1 MKKNKGQLL
10 VGAMILI
17 AVLAIIIPVMV
28 MYVQNEAKW
37 SVKQGQSTNA
47 FQLAEGALDRGF
59 QKVIESTQSWKNI
72 QAGQALP
79 GMSFDTSFAD
89 LDGGTYAVSVTSG
102 PETGEVTIVGVGKDK
117 MGRETRSLK
126 AVYANLLM
134 SDISIAAA
142 EGVTMSGNN
151 IQVEWGG
158 VSSPQ
163 AINIEDKNHPSYWS
177 AANVIGDGTRGDKN
191 GSAPPNCD
199 SPNCWWW
206 HSYYADLPPMP
217 DIDFEAYKSS
227 AIAAGNDSCGNPYY
241 KNGSWTKATFN
252 NCISAG
258 GKTYYV
264 EGNWSDFGWKSAF
277 VGNIIVRG
285 NLTFS
290 NGNQYTVAAYNA
302 NVPPAAWKQYCNDWA
317 YYRANYD
324 STPDATPACFGDINN
339 SYRASGK
346 FKNISP
352 AIRGFLY
359 VGGNLTLPNGGGS
372 SDLLHGAIIINGI
385 ADISSNS
392 NCKIYYDPAVASN
405 ILTTKINLVR
415 KSWEGLT
422 TQWPAALP

>member
-1 MKKNKGQLL
+1 MKKSKGQLL
-10 VGAMILI
+10 VGAMILL

-79 GMSFDTSFAD
+79 GMNFDTSFAD

-102 PETGEVTIVGVGKDK
+102 PENGEVTIVGVGKDK
-117 MGRETRSLK
+117 MGREVRSLK

-134 SDISIAAA
+134 SDISLAAA
-142 EGVTMSGNN
+142 EGVTMNGNN
-151 IQVEWGG
+151 IEVEWGG

-163 AINIEDKNHPSYWS
+163 AINIEDKDHPSYWS

-227 AIAAGNDSCGNPYY
+227 AIAAGNDPCGNAYY
-241 KNGSWTKATFN
+241 QSDPAATFTG
-252 NCISAG
+252 NCDSLN
-258 GKTYYV
+258 GKTYYI
-264 EGNWSDFGWKSAF
+264 EGNWSNFRSAI
-277 VGNIIVRG
+277 VGNIIIKG
-285 NLTFS
+285 NLTFR
-290 NGNQYTVAAYNA
+290 NGSQHTVGDYLAT
-302 NVPPAAWKQYCNDWA
+302 VPPVAWKQYCNDWI
-317 YYRANYD
+317 YYHDNYD
-324 STPDATPACFGDINN
+324 SSVNPLVPCFGDINN

-346 FKNISP
+346 TKEIDP
-352 AIRGFLY
+352 AIRGFMY
-359 VGGNLTLPNGGGS
+359 IGGNLTLPNGGGS
-372 SDLLHGAIIINGI
+372 DDLLHGAIIVNGNANIN
-385 ADISSNS
+385 SNS
-392 NCKIYYDPAVASN
+392 HCKIYYDPHVASN
-405 ILTTKINLVR
+405 IMTTKINLVR
-415 KSWEGLT
+415 KSWEGVT

>member
-59 QKVIESTQSWKNI
+59 QKVIESTQSWKEI

-102 PETGEVTIVGVGKDK
+102 PETGEVTIVGVGRDK

-126 AVYANLLM
+126 AVYANSLM

-142 EGVTMSGNN
+142 EGITMSGNN

-158 VSSPQ
+158 VSSPLTV
-163 AINIEDKNHPSYWS
+163 NIEDKNHPSYWS
-177 AANVIGDGTRGDKN
+177 AANVTGDGTRGDKN

-206 HSYYADLPPMP
+206 HSYYADLSPIP

-227 AIAAGNDSCGNPYY
+227 AIAAGNDPCGNPYY
-241 KNGSWTKATFN
+241 KNGSWTKSTFN
-252 NCISAG
+252 KCISSDNR
-258 GKTYYV
+258 TYYV
-264 EGNWSDFGWKSAF
+264 TGNWSDFGFKSAF

-285 NLTFS
+285 NLSFS
-290 NGNQYTVAAYNA
+290 NGNQYTVASYNA
-302 NVPPAAWKQYCNDWA
+302 AVPPAAWKQYCNDWD
-317 YYRANYD
+317 YYHDNYD
-324 STPDATPACFGDINN
+324 SSVDPSDPCFGDINN

-359 VGGNLTLPNGGGS
+359 VGGNLDLPNGGGS

-385 ADISSNS
+385 ADINSNS
-392 NCKIYYDPAVASN
+392 NCKIYYDPDVASN